1 MSPARAHRD
10 RHAAK
15 AAPSQPTIASGAEG
29 GHIPPP
35 AMTPARMHRLAESVA
50 ADPGAV
56 AAGTAPRVDPIV
68 AQMAMRLAHDLREL
82 KATQSIGL
90 KVEKKRAM
98 IEAYR
103 EWCDAQLT
111 GAPVAAGNVA
121 AEILPTMMVWSIDIG
136 DWTRA
141 LELAAFVLE
150 HRLPLPSRYVRGA
163 APLLVEEMAEAAFKL
178 QGRGE
183 RFPLEVLESV
193 EAMTA
198 DVDMHDEIRAKL
210 FKAIGV
216 ELDAA
221 ARIAAEAGEIA
232 LPLLSRSLIALQRAQ
247 DLHPRVGAK
256 MTIKAVEKAIAANEQ
271 AGAAS

>member
-1 MSPARAHRD
+1 
-10 RHAAK
+10 
-15 AAPSQPTIASGAEG
+15 
-29 GHIPPP
+29 
-35 AMTPARMHRLAESVA
+35 MHRLTESVA
-50 ADPGAV
+50 ATPA
-56 AAGTAPRVDPIV
+56 AAGGASSRIDPIV

-103 EWCDAQLT
+103 EWCDAQL
-111 GAPVAAGNVA
+111 AGTIAQGGVA

-136 DWTRA
+136 DWSRA

-178 QGRGE
+178 QGKGE
-183 RFPLEVLESV
+183 RFPLEVLEAV
-193 EAMTA
+193 EDLTS

-221 ARIAAEAGEIA
+221 ARTAAEAGEIA
-232 LPLLSRSLIALQRAQ
+232 LPLLSRSLVALQRAQ

-256 MTIKAVEKAIAANEQ
+256 MTIKAVEKAIAATEQ
-271 AGAAS
+271 AGAAG